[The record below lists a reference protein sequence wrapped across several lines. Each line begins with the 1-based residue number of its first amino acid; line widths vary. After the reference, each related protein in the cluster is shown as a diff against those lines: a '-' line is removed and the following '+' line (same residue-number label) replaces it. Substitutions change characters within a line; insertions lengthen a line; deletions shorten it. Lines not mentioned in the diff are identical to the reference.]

1 MKRLALLVALAF
13 AGCNFATWHRLDNT
27 GQNQVLRAASGDR
40 YFLTLATAE
49 GERWTATCD
58 DPDVDVRVDPHGN
71 ETKVELRVHR
81 GYDGPSAV
89 KFACR
94 RNGET
99 VRRFTIS
106 LYRETGDRSFWE

>member
-13 AGCNFATWHRLDNT
+13 AGCNFAMWRRLDNA

-58 DPDVDVRVDPHGN
+58 DPDVDVVYICTPAQLHC
-71 ETKVELRVHR
+71 EMELYALRAGKHVFCE
-81 GYDGPSAV
+81 D
-89 KFACR
+89 R
-94 RNGET
+94 R
-99 VRRFTIS
+99 R
-106 LYRETGDRSFWE
+106 